1 MVWKFKEDEFVRLTE
16 NDEVAVKNLTVVKNY
31 SD

>member
-16 NDEVAVKNLTVVKNY
+16 NDEVAVKNLTVVKKL
-31 SD
+31 